1 MIRIVLIALICL
13 LNSVS
18 VAADE
23 FSDTKALADQGDA
36 QAQFNLALMYY
47 EGEGVPQDY
56 AEAIKWFRKGAEQG
70 LAAAQY
76 NLALMYY
83 EGEGVPQD
91 YAEAIK
97 WFRKAAEQGL
107 AAAQFTLALM
117 YATGQGVPQDYV
129 ESYVWNSLAAAS
141 GFEDAIHNRDI
152 VAKQLS
158 PADLG
163 AAKKRAAKLFE
174 EIPQR
179 K

>member
-36 QAQFNLALMYY
+36 QAQF
-47 EGEGVPQDY
+47 
-56 AEAIKWFRKGAEQG
+56 
-70 LAAAQY
+70 